1 MARPL
6 SSRQLDIFKYFSPSI
21 KHSLSNISSS
31 KMNFRRC
38 LYPQPLSVGLIANQG
53 VPGASTLLKVKT
65 AGDDQSVG
73 KTQSILSLM
82 TISHSTNNPKGKE
95 RILIFSAFALLNFSG
110 QNLIFLIDMKRRK
123 WSTTFQSSSAFKASV
138 LFFTLNFRFFLSRI
152 SVDFFINFSPEELY
166 LQNNNSN
173 YPEHVELNRCRSGT
187 DSISFLI
194 VWLSS

>member
-1 MARPL
+1 
-6 SSRQLDIFKYFSPSI
+6 
-21 KHSLSNISSS
+21 
-31 KMNFRRC
+31 MNFRRC

-123 WSTTFQSSSAFKASV
+123 
-138 LFFTLNFRFFLSRI
+138 
-152 SVDFFINFSPEELY
+152 
-166 LQNNNSN
+166 
-173 YPEHVELNRCRSGT
+173 
-187 DSISFLI
+187 
-194 VWLSS
+194 